1 MLSYRYTLLYYC
13 RICMR
18 LYTYVLSLCVIY
30 IIECRP
36 NVRTLDRP
44 KPNILTLYLALIYVL
59 ILTQLGGEVSTS
71 EVSTQTA
78 VWLRVLAW
86 SEYVQFRPTW
96 REYVKFK
103 CQV

>member
-1 MLSYRYTLLYYC
+1 MS
-13 RICMR
+13 
-18 LYTYVLSLCVIY
+18 YVLTLIDPRCTNKHIVLH
-30 IIECRP
+30 
-36 NVRTLDRP
+36 VLTLDRP